1 MASPYDPRDVRRVNG
16 VGPTDGAE
24 PSLGDLFRR
33 LTSDTSE
40 LVRQEIELAKTEL
53 RDTGSM
59 LARDGQ
65 RLGIAAGLALTGAL
79 ALTAFL
85 IILLGDVLD
94 NYWLSA
100 LIVGVVFLG
109 IGVVLA
115 RNAIADVKRHGLA
128 PKETVGTLK
137 EDAAWAK
144 QEVRQVKRELTT

>member
-1 MASPYDPRDVRRVNG
+1 MASPYDPRDARRVNG
-16 VGPTDGAE
+16 VGPAEGTE

-40 LVRQEIELAKTEL
+40 LVRQEIALAKTEL
-53 RDTGSM
+53 RETGST

-65 RLGIAAGLALTGAL
+65 RIGIAVGLALAGTL

-85 IILLGDVLD
+85 IVLLGDVLD

-109 IGVVLA
+109 VGVVLA
-115 RNAIADVKRHGLA
+115 RNAVADIKRRGLT
-128 PKETVGTLK
+128 PKETVGALK

-144 QEVRQVKRELTT
+144 QEARQVKRELTT

>member
-1 MASPYDPRDVRRVNG
+1 MASQYDPRDVRRANG
-16 VGPTDGAE
+16 VGPTDGTE

-40 LVRQEIELAKTEL
+40 LVRQEIALAKTEL
-53 RDTGSM
+53 RETGGT
-59 LARDGQ
+59 LAKDGQ
-65 RLGIAAGLALTGAL
+65 RIGIAAGLALAGAL

-85 IILLGDVLD
+85 VIVLGDVLD

-115 RNAIADVKRHGLA
+115 RNAIADVKQRGLA
-128 PKETVGTLK
+128 PKQTVGTLK

-144 QEVRQVKRELTT
+144 QEARQVKRELTT